1 MLGVEPT
8 KRQVPH
14 HAPYAIEFRVL
25 AAPTNFA
32 PDAIQLSFF
41 VKAPDG
47 IQFIVQG
54 LRKQS
59 TVGMTCISV
68 ADNVNHNV
76 Y

>member
-14 HAPYAIEFRVL
+14 HAPYAIEFCVL
-25 AAPTNFA
+25 AAPTDFA
-32 PDAIQLSFF
+32 PDAVQLSFF
-41 VKAPDG
+41 VKAPDR
-47 IQFIVQG
+47 IHFVVQG

-59 TVGMTCISV
+59 TIGITRISV
-68 ADNVNHNV
+68 ANNVNHNV